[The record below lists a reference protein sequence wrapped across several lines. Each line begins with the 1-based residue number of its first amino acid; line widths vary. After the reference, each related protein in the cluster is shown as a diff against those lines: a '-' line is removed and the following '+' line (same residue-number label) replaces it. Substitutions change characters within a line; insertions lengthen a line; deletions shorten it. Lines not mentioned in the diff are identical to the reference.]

1 LQAVSTNAK
10 TIMKLKAFYFI
21 TVTFLLLGQKC
32 FGQTNLYSDLS
43 LLFGNLPMNLPTKEI
58 IAVVEKNK
66 NFKGNTHYN
75 LDLSYSGIA
84 LKTYF
89 FKLKP
94 DTCFIEIVSNA
105 QELFID
111 SSLTSDISYFTL
123 DASYNSAEL
132 SFIENEFDRTI
143 EKFSL
148 YFSSGRIEKSNEWTY
163 FYKSKT
169 DIRPT
174 LTLYISK
181 GNDCYAGKRCIK
193 LTYFKKAT

>member
-1 LQAVSTNAK
+1 
-10 TIMKLKAFYFI
+10 M
-21 TVTFLLLGQKC
+21 LLGQKS
-32 FGQTNLYSDLS
+32 FGQTNMTSDLTM
-43 LLFGNLPMNLPTKEI
+43 LFGNLPMNLPTKEI
-58 IAVVEKNK
+58 IGIAEKNR

-89 FKLKP
+89 FNLKP

-105 QELFID
+105 QELFTD

-123 DASYNSAEL
+123 DASYNSADS
-132 SFIENEFDRTI
+132 SFIKNEFDKTI
-143 EKFSL
+143 EKFSS
-148 YFSSGRIEKSNEWTY
+148 YFSSGRIETKNDRTY

-181 GNDCYAGKRCIK
+181 DNDCYTGKRCIK
-193 LTYFKKAT
+193 LTYFRKAT

>member
-1 LQAVSTNAK
+1 
-10 TIMKLKAFYFI
+10 MKLKELYFI
-21 TVTFLLLGQKC
+21 TIIFLLLGQKS
-32 FGQTNLYSDLS
+32 FGQTDLSKDLS
-43 LLFGNLPMNLPTKEI
+43 LLFGNLPMSLPTKEI
-58 IAVVEKNK
+58 IAVAEKNK
-66 NFKGNTHYN
+66 SLKGNTNYN
-75 LDLSYSGIA
+75 LDLSYSGIT
-84 LKTYF
+84 LKNYF

-105 QELFID
+105 QELFKD
-111 SSLTSDISYFTL
+111 SSMTPDVSCFTL
-123 DASYNSAEL
+123 DASYNNADS
-132 SFIENEFDRTI
+132 SFINNEFNRTI

-148 YFSSGRIEKSNEWTY
+148 YFSAGIIEKENERTY

-193 LTYFKKAT
+193 LTYFRKAK